1 MQKQKLG
8 IIVPYRDREDHLKYF
23 VPSIKEYLDECG
35 IPHSIYIIEQGNEKS
50 FNRGKLLNVGYE
62 LFKDDCDYVCFHDVD
77 IIPQDTSCDYS
88 TVHRPTH
95 LASRL
100 SKFNYQLVYDEYFGG
115 VTLFTKKH
123 FEMINGFSNEYWG
136 WGYEDDDLLHRCKK
150 RGVPL
155 DIVRLG
161 EYKDT
166 DKQKKMVFQFID
178 KGNYTGPCIKIIPSQ
193 ILSDTF
199 KNSFTIQL
207 WLYPSH
213 DLILNETN
221 DYDEYYILS
230 KKFFF
235 NLSFTSGLQLKA
247 SILDKDGK
255 EWMVV
260 SPRLTEQWLH
270 YVFTYDKKSGKM
282 SSFINGVESTASPVI
297 MGGLSVKQFKSF
309 MYLGCDDPFS
319 GKTNKFKGYINQ
331 VSVWNKALDGR
342 DIKSLFNNG
351 NIIDPTFKNQSYE
364 SVKDLVYS
372 IDSNSVNNKK
382 IEDNSGFNTESIL
395 TDVTQKQID
404 IRLGYVSLIPYRR
417 DGKFTCLEHQES
429 GWDNSKYVDFGS
441 RENQLRFFNK
451 VKRNL
456 IDLTKDG
463 LSSLDYKVLQTD
475 TFMGDCKYVKV
486 DI

>member
-77 IIPQDTSCDYS
+77 IIPQDSSCDYS

-123 FEMINGFSNEYWG
+123 FELINGFSNEYWG

-161 EYKDT
+161 EYKDS
-166 DKQKKMVFQFID
+166 DQQNKMVLQFID
-178 KGNYTGPCIKIIPSQ
+178 KSYIKIVPSQ

-213 DLILNETN
+213 DLILNETD
-221 DYDEYYILS
+221 DYDEYYILF
-230 KKFFF
+230 KKYFL

-260 SPRLTEQWLH
+260 TPRLTEQWLH
-270 YVFTYDKKSGKM
+270 YVFTYDKESGRM
-282 SSFINGVESTASPVI
+282 SSFVNGVESTASPVT

-309 MYLGCDDPFS
+309 MYLGCGDPYT
-319 GKTNKFKGYINQ
+319 GETDNFKGYINQ
-331 VSVWNKALDGR
+331 TSIWNKALKWGE
-342 DIKSLFNNG
+342 IKSLFNNG
-351 NIIDPTFKNQSYE
+351 NISVPTIKNQSYK
-364 SVKDLVYS
+364 SVENLVYS
-372 IDSNSVNNKK
+372 TNAEFVNDRKL
-382 IEDNSGFNTESIL
+382 DDVSGLKSESIL
-395 TDVTQKQID
+395 TDVIQKNVNIKF
-404 IRLGYVSLIPYRR
+404 GYTSLIPYRR

-451 VKRNL
+451 VKRN
-456 IDLTKDG
+456 IINLTKDG

>member
-77 IIPQDTSCDYS
+77 IIPQDSSCDYS
-88 TVHRPTH
+88 TVYRPTH

-123 FEMINGFSNEYWG
+123 FELINGFSNEYWG

-161 EYKDT
+161 EYKDS
-166 DKQKKMVFQFID
+166 DQQNKMVLQFID
-178 KGNYTGPCIKIIPSQ
+178 KSYIKIVPSQ

-213 DLILNETN
+213 DLILNETD
-221 DYDEYYILS
+221 DYDEYYILF
-230 KKFFF
+230 KKYFL

-260 SPRLTEQWLH
+260 TPRLTEQWLH
-270 YVFTYDKKSGKM
+270 YVFTYDKESGRM
-282 SSFINGVESTASPVI
+282 SSFVNGVESTASPVT

-309 MYLGCDDPFS
+309 MYLGCGDPYT
-319 GKTNKFKGYINQ
+319 GETDNFKGYINQ
-331 VSVWNKALDGR
+331 TSIWNKALKWGE
-342 DIKSLFNNG
+342 IKSLFNNG
-351 NIIDPTFKNQSYE
+351 NISVPTIKNQSYK
-364 SVKDLVYS
+364 SVENLVYS
-372 IDSNSVNNKK
+372 TNAEFVNDRKL
-382 IEDNSGFNTESIL
+382 DDVSGLKSESIL
-395 TDVTQKQID
+395 TDVIQKNVNIKF
-404 IRLGYVSLIPYRR
+404 GYTSLIPYRR